1 MAGCHVGAGA
11 LRDTLSWA
19 NLPGLADNGII
30 PELLHGKK
38 TAVQPAQ
45 GRLARW
51 ARFSAIVLLT
61 TTSWLATAGD
71 SGPQD
76 HLQIARL
83 DGSLLDIHLQ
93 RPATQDKV
101 PLLIYIDGSLCI
113 PSTEDGTAQWLLH
126 RDSTNK
132 PYAVAIVDKSGP
144 TIPQKNA
151 NGDIEIGP
159 DFACSREFKQYYTI
173 DQRVSDH
180 LRALQY
186 LRRHAEWWNGEL
198 LVWGFSDGGRIGAQ
212 LASYYPQTQA
222 VALVGSGGGIPMAE
236 SMEDMVCATSADTAE
251 CRESLRRQ
259 VDEIRAQPVPG
270 RDWMG
275 EANTYAAWASRLDAV
290 EANILRDLA
299 APLLVVHGERD
310 GSVPVASARKL
321 AEQMGESGVAFRYRE
336 VAGMRHSLGGG
347 KEPGEVEALH
357 QEVLAWL
364 LDQTSPE

>member
-1 MAGCHVGAGA
+1 M
-11 LRDTLSWA
+11 
-19 NLPGLADNGII
+19 PGPADNGII
-30 PELLHGKK
+30 PELLHGTK
-38 TAVQPAQ
+38 TAVLPAQ

-51 ARFSAIVLLT
+51 ARFSAIVLLST
-61 TTSWLATAGD
+61 TPWLATAGD
-71 SGPQD
+71 ADPQE

-83 DGSLLDIHLQ
+83 DGSLMDIHLQ
-93 RPATQDKV
+93 RPATQEKV
-101 PLLIYIDGSLCI
+101 PLLIYVDGSLCI
-113 PSTEDGTAQWLLH
+113 PSTEDGTAQWLMH
-126 RDSTNK
+126 RDSAKK
-132 PYAVAIVDKSGP
+132 PYATVIVDKSGT
-144 TIPQKNA
+144 TIPQKSA

-159 DFACSREFKQYYTI
+159 DFACSREFKQHYTI

-222 VALVGSGGGIPMAE
+222 VALVGFGGGTPMAT
-236 SMEDMVCATSADTAE
+236 SMEDMVCATSADTTE
-251 CRESLRRQ
+251 CLQSLRKQ
-259 VDEIRAQPVPG
+259 MDEIRAQPVPG

-310 GSVPVASARKL
+310 GSVPVVSARKL
-321 AEQMGESGVAFRYRE
+321 AERMQNSGVEFRYRE
-336 VAGMRHSLGGG
+336 VTGMRHSLGGG
-347 KEPGEVEALH
+347 REPREVEALH

-364 LDQTSPE
+364 LDQRSSD